1 MFSLLRLANRQLL
14 HRIWR
19 KASRGDA
26 DVMSAEER
34 LLTGIMHEHA
44 DEYFNQFEFADVIGE
59 PEFDPETKNDPFKHI
74 ALHAAVENQLKNRDP
89 IEAFQFYNA
98 MRRKKCSHHDAVHLL
113 GAILLHYLAPVLDH
127 KKGRFEL
134 DGYLRLLKKYKSRQP
149 EKIMPALENE
159 PTSFVAE
166 EPGPTTTQTLHDI
179 RSAMEGRSFGSLEE
193 AQAFAASFVE
203 EKNWKPA
210 PEFLGLSPEQ
220 MHRVLLRPFEDTND
234 IVTLNPEI
242 RPEDFAEIPVVIE
255 TLYFLRRLND
265 LQPLKATT
273 KGNLPQAF
281 AREMHAEFS
290 DFPYPPDFKI
300 SSEEN
305 DLKLM
310 ALRRLLGMCGLIK
323 KQHKKFSLTRKG
335 QLLVDKGFEA
345 QHFLLLLKNYM
356 LKFNWGFRD
365 RYPEVGILQQSVIF
379 SCYLLHR
386 KAGGFIHTDELGD
399 CIIRAY
405 PMVLD
410 TLKDYRPYDSPEQTV
425 RNMFALRFI
434 ERFCEYFGLVEIRRK
449 PKKPYFQDRLV
460 KTTSLFKKLFC
471 WKL

>member
-1 MFSLLRLANRQLL
+1 M
-14 HRIWR
+14 
-19 KASRGDA
+19 
-26 DVMSAEER
+26 
-34 LLTGIMHEHA
+34 
-44 DEYFNQFEFADVIGE
+44 
-59 PEFDPETKNDPFKHI
+59 
-74 ALHAAVENQLKNRDP
+74 
-89 IEAFQFYNA
+89 
-98 MRRKKCSHHDAVHLL
+98 
-113 GAILLHYLAPVLDH
+113 
-127 KKGRFEL
+127 
-134 DGYLRLLKKYKSRQP
+134 
-149 EKIMPALENE
+149 
-159 PTSFVAE
+159 
-166 EPGPTTTQTLHDI
+166 
-179 RSAMEGRSFGSLEE
+179 EE
-193 AQAFAASFVE
+193 AQAYAAAVI
-203 EKNWKPA
+203 EKQNREAA

-220 MHRVLLRPFEDTND
+220 MHRVLHRPLEDIDD

-242 RPEDFAEIPVVIE
+242 RPQDFAEIPVVIE

-273 KGNLPQAF
+273 KGNLPLAF

-300 SSEEN
+300 TSEET
-305 DLKLM
+305 DSKLM
-310 ALRRLLGMCGLIK
+310 ALRRFLGMCGLIK

-365 RYPEVGILQQSVIF
+365 RYPEIGIIQQSAIF

-399 CIIRAY
+399 CFIRAY

-410 TLKDYRPYDSPEQTV
+410 TLKDYRPYDSPEQIV
-425 RNMFALRFI
+425 RNVFALRFI
-434 ERFCEYFGLVEIRRK
+434 ERFCEYFGLVDIRRK
-449 PKKPYFQDRLV
+449 PKKTYFQDRLV